1 VRWGKVKEG
10 AIGDSNRVLTSSCE
24 VQDVASG
31 KIYKWHPKKDVV
43 ECECGE
49 RVTLDSVEM
58 ACGWCGTEHA
68 TLVQEELEDR
78 PLEDEAIHPWRCAE
92 DREEY
97 GLPC

>member
-1 VRWGKVKEG
+1 VTVIECQQAGY
-10 AIGDSNRVLTSSCE
+10 E
-24 VQDVASG
+24 VQDVAFG
-31 KIYKWHPKKDVV
+31 KVYKWRPENVVV

-49 RVTLDSVEM
+49 RVTLDSLKM

-68 TLVQEELEDR
+68 ALVQEELEGR
-78 PLEDEAIHPWRCAE
+78 PLEDEAIHPWRYAE